1 MVGVEVADEVARH
14 RRVARRHRPTP
25 QEDAMSA
32 TTIPASRAPALAHGL
47 RIALVAAAIVVLLAL
62 SFVAGRATDTA
73 AGSAPAVTPTTTAP
87 VTTAPVTSAPV
98 TSAPSVPATTKAA
111 PAGSSV
117 TPRSC
122 HMVPDC

>member
-1 MVGVEVADEVARH
+1 MICVRSFTLARLGSPEPGSEELSRCAGPLLRRMVGVEVADEVARH

-32 TTIPASRAPALAHGL
+32 TTIPASRAPALGHGL

-73 AGSAPAVTPTTTAP
+73 AGSAPPVTP
-87 VTTAPVTSAPV
+87 VTTAP
-98 TSAPSVPATTKAA
+98 
-111 PAGSSV
+111 
-117 TPRSC
+117 
-122 HMVPDC
+122 